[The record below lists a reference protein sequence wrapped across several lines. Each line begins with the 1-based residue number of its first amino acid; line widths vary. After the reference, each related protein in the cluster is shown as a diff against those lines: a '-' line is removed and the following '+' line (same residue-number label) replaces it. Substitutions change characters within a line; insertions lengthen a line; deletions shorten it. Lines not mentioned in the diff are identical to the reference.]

1 LEIKL
6 ERRGG
11 EVKHK
16 GWNPEKVR
24 FIIIEFHGHVTSRY
38 RYPISSKDRIQKII
52 VRVEEV

>member
-24 FIIIEFHGHVTSRY
+24 FIIIGFHGHVTSRY